1 MRIWRLF
8 KTQNTRGNRGIA
20 DTFGELLHEV
30 AMDIMIGQDL
40 GNSLKAVLRH
50 VWMDSKGL
58 GDSES
63 FSRVGDSCK
72 ASFAIILFLEG
83 AFLAVQ
89 HFGEHHFNRL

>member
-40 GNSLKAVLRH
+40 GNSLKDTKV
-50 VWMDSKGL
+50 V
-58 GDSES
+58 
-63 FSRVGDSCK
+63 
-72 ASFAIILFLEG
+72 
-83 AFLAVQ
+83 
-89 HFGEHHFNRL
+89 